1 MLRKISAMQH
11 RGRCWLLTALTKVMA
26 RVWVMDYLW
35 CNIHLTPRCYFIISN
50 PAKCQTKPNNGQKWV
65 CTAPALSLR
74 DIKRAQ
80 NESFKKLTI
89 RENGSLA
96 FIPASIKIKRV
107 MIRLMLIWFSTRTL
121 GRRKILALSC
131 AQIATKENYLCNGR
145 PKQMVLNCTAWLE
158 GSRFL
163 HWLIYLTFKVHCV
176 ALFCGSRLTKLC
188 RCEISFCLTQVL

>member
-1 MLRKISAMQH
+1 MLLH
-11 RGRCWLLTALTKVMA
+11 
-26 RVWVMDYLW
+26 YLK
-35 CNIHLTPRCYFIISN
+35 LS
-50 PAKCQTKPNNGQKWV
+50 KTKPSNAQEVGLHRARCIIMAW
-65 CTAPALSLR
+65 TLSLQ